1 MGYQLL
7 TGVLVER
14 FGTLNAKPNSC
25 GGATTAGK
33 AFGGWVYNA
42 NVELGFSQ
50 QPTSITL
57 DIALDVQ
64 DGLYALKTAD
74 FLISKEDLNVRA
86 TALTSG
92 ESYYK
97 ITLGTRAYRPMFLV
111 SYEINGSPDGKTLKV
126 KFVDYSLIL
135 DKTRIAIFKRH
146 DYKKNIPATS
156 KGVAPTAA
164 AIAAASFFRKFSA
177 RPQINAL
184 CPGCSMED
192 SSFYDVVVNK
202 QTDGVF
208 DAGTPPLVT
217 QIESA
222 AYFYNHKNKLGFDL
236 YNTNSVTG
244 TIDKLNGLI
253 PVIAQS
259 FWPES
264 LHILDESTR
273 LPKVVTGTAVM
284 SELYKTYYNRTFHF
298 PAGSAALVS
307 SVRNSVTL
315 TSYNDNKIDI
325 NGGTV
330 VLGTEEFN
338 ESVCGSAAKVSY
350 NFTELICILSKA
362 GFNFSKKDSLDAMT
376 FNDLNGTTSISPI
389 NKNQNYRKDYSGTLR
404 EVLGNWCADFGLDFY
419 VLGTRIHFIELSNGP
434 NLECDIESIVNI
446 TKPGYVP
453 VAMPT
458 RTKSDGTAT
467 VAPLVRRSTPTKL
480 GHLFNS
486 NTNYAIGNFTE
497 SADISDT
504 YEQRIVTFRVK
515 PRKVEEKTKEKKHHC
530 GFLAMHPLDFLDPNM
545 ISGTDWRN
553 IYSRDY
559 TRPTIANVIWRAALT
574 TANKRYWYT
583 NRSFEVIDRCAAIG
597 KYSKDYRDI
606 YAGQL
611 ICQDHAATAV
621 YAVNSPDAAKK
632 YKHGTSQYSHT
643 LPNATAMEGFNS
655 FAFMPLYKIG
665 HKTPSGQPTND
676 DIKLAIIEKVFKKAG
691 QAQQQYIIDH
701 RTFDVWLGFRNE
713 QEAEEII
720 SWENSV
726 AENMYKYGVMV
737 RGSRDFF
744 GPALPQ
750 TFFRRIDETTGDF
763 ERNTD
768 GSHKFFPNP
777 LVYPRLNDPFVSDDF
792 ARQAH
797 PSLGFDS
804 GSLKLLKIENSS
816 VPAFQRYRFYED
828 LPFRN
833 LFKTIREYVA
843 ASISIASLP
852 IASLDNDWGTSKE
865 QFDADLR
872 VINHASS
879 GCSNFGDAKIVTG
892 PLTVA
897 GTSGVN
903 GVPLEASLSPAP
915 YAAGALP
922 ATVAPVVGSDG
933 SDRAPDSFSIS
944 DFSPKFIDL
953 PVSFFE
959 NVDFSGLK
967 NAILN
972 NPAAENLLGKLMVV
986 QKESVIPGPPV
997 VKAFSQAQCPRL
1009 QVMIIPRLDVNL
1021 PTLTS
1026 QGIPATELNPHLTI
1040 KFEYGRA
1047 ENKVHERTLYKNLY
1061 LQTIEKQKEFVKT
1074 KCDYSLS
1081 EIVCKVG
1088 KASTPVATTKK
1099 LKVPTMEENCKDYSA
1114 SHHGVKGANCQCYA
1128 PINEIISSVYNIGF
1142 PKGTVKADGFE
1153 FPARKIKITINV
1165 HPRTTAYIAA
1175 SSALLKPLDSGGVGF
1190 LAADESYPAFVAL
1203 PAKVAEIIYPR
1214 QSDTLSTL
1222 GVNNPV
1228 LQNKLYQGILT
1239 QRSTF
1244 QLRNSETIECH
1255 GDQWF
1260 GDSNVSKVQMIN
1272 NEVEQDIEQLLDST
1286 GGLYSPVYDMRGN
1299 AIKTIKEYH
1308 ELIKGLSEPTD
1319 TGNALPARTM
1329 NLEIIGNVFDLAATN
1344 SIPSNMAVLAPYLTH
1359 ERGLKSLSFSLTS
1372 EGFKTHLTFSN
1383 RAAQLPKPEA
1393 LLNKIRSTF

>member
-14 FGTLNAKPNSC
+14 IGTLNAKPNSC
-25 GGATTAGK
+25 GGATTVGK

-64 DGLYALKTAD
+64 DGLYASTTAD

-86 TALTSG
+86 TGLTSG

-97 ITLGTRAYRPMFLV
+97 ITLGTREYRPMFLV

-146 DYKKNIPATS
+146 DYKKNIPAGT
-156 KGVAPTAA
+156 PTAA

-202 QTDGVF
+202 QGTAGAF
-208 DAGTPPLVT
+208 EAGTPPLVT

-236 YNTNSVTG
+236 YNTNNSTG

-253 PVIAQS
+253 PVTAQS

-273 LPKVVTGTAVM
+273 VPKVVTSTAVM
-284 SELYKTYYNRTFHF
+284 SELYKTYYNRTYI
-298 PAGSAALVS
+298 PLGSTALVS
-307 SVRNSVTL
+307 SGRNSVTL
-315 TSYNDNKIDI
+315 TSYNGDKIDI

-376 FNDLNGTTSISPI
+376 FNDLNGTASISPI

-419 VLGTRIHFIELSNGP
+419 VLGTRIHFIELSNGQ
-434 NLECDIESIVNI
+434 NLECDIESIFNI
-446 TKPGYVP
+446 TKPGYTAV
-453 VAMPT
+453 VMPT
-458 RTKSDGTAT
+458 RTKSDGTAIP
-467 VAPLVRRSTPTKL
+467 AGSRPSTTNL
-480 GHLFNS
+480 GFIFNS
-486 NTNYAIGNFTE
+486 DKNYAIGNFTE

-545 ISGTDWRN
+545 TSKTDWRN

-559 TRPTIANVIWRAALT
+559 TRPTIANIIWRASLT
-574 TANKRYWYT
+574 TANKKHWYT

-611 ICQDHAATAV
+611 ICRDPAAT
-621 YAVNSPDAAKK
+621 
-632 YKHGTSQYSHT
+632 GTSATTYKIGSVAYAHV

-665 HKTPSGQPTND
+665 HKTASGQPTND
-676 DIKLAIIEKVFKKAG
+676 NIKLAIIEKVFKKAG

-737 RGSRDFF
+737 RGSRDFL
-744 GPALPQ
+744 GKALPQ
-750 TFFRRIDETTGDF
+750 TYSQELDEDGNPALEIDGT
-763 ERNTD
+763 
-768 GSHKFFPNP
+768 KKKPKPNP

-797 PSLGFDS
+797 PSLGLDS
-804 GSLKLLKIENSS
+804 GSLKLLKLENSS
-816 VPAFQRYRFYED
+816 VPAFQRHRFYED

-833 LFKTIREYVA
+833 LFKSIREYTA

-865 QFDADLR
+865 KFDADLR
-872 VINHASS
+872 VINHASA
-879 GCSNFGDAKIVTG
+879 GCSNYGDVKIVTG

-903 GVPLEASLSPAP
+903 GVPLPASLSAS
-915 YAAGALP
+915 G
-922 ATVAPVVGSDG
+922 GDG

-972 NPAAENLLGKLMVV
+972 NPAAEHLLGKLMVV
-986 QKESVIPGPPV
+986 QKESVTTAG
-997 VKAFSQAQCPRL
+997 VKTFSQAQCPRL

-1021 PTLTS
+1021 PALTS

-1040 KFEYGRA
+1040 KFEYGIA
-1047 ENKVHERTLYKNLY
+1047 ENKVHERALYKNLY

-1088 KASTPVATTKK
+1088 KASTPVATAANPT
-1099 LKVPTMEENCKDYSA
+1099 VPTATQNCTDYSA
-1114 SHHGVKGANCQCYA
+1114 SNGTNCQCYS
-1128 PINEIISSVYNIGF
+1128 PINEIIASVYNVGF
-1142 PKGTVKADGFE
+1142 PKITGGADALE

-1165 HPRTTAYIAA
+1165 HPRTTAYIAITGSNA
-1175 SSALLKPLDSGGVGF
+1175 GLLKPLDSGGFGF
-1190 LAADESYPAFVAL
+1190 LAADESYPTFVAL
-1203 PAKVAEIIYPR
+1203 AAKVAEIIYPR
-1214 QSDTLSTL
+1214 QSDTLTNV
-1222 GVNNPV
+1222 GVNDPGN
-1228 LQNKLYQGILT
+1228 QSRLYQGILT

-1260 GDSNVSKVQMIN
+1260 GDTNVSKVQMIN

-1308 ELIKGLSEPTD
+1308 ELIKSLSEPTD
-1319 TGNALPARTM
+1319 TGNTLPARTI
-1329 NLEIIGNVFDLAATN
+1329 NLEIIGNIFQAGATN
-1344 SIPSNMAVLAPYLTH
+1344 SIPSNMAALAPYLTH

-1372 EGFKTHLTFSN
+1372 EGFKTNLTFSN

-1393 LLNKIRSTF
+1393 LLNKIRPTF